1 MTLPLPGRVFLFVFW
16 VLKFERGVI
25 EMERQKLW
33 TRNFILISS
42 VNFLLTL
49 VFFLLVVII
58 GLYAVDSFE
67 ATTSQAGLVTGIFIV
82 GTLIG
87 RLFIGGKIEK
97 IGRKRT
103 LIIGFI
109 LFNAVTLLYFVQST
123 ITLLLITRLLH
134 GISLGIASTAAATIV
149 AYIIP
154 MARRGEGIGYFS
166 MSSTLATAI
175 GPFVGLLL
183 TQYTSF
189 EVIFTICLAVGL
201 IGLTTAS
208 FVQVPEGEKRSA
220 EKQVA
225 EKRFAITKF
234 IEPKAVPIALVT
246 LFIAFCFSSVLSFM
260 NFYAIELDLIQ
271 AASLFF
277 LVYAISV
284 LISRPL
290 TGRLID
296 KKGAN
301 YVMYPAFVLLASG
314 LFLLGNAESSLTFL
328 MAASLIGFGFG
339 NMQSCTQAIAVKITP
354 MHRMGMA
361 TSTFF
366 IFLDAGLGFGPYLLG
381 LLLLQVP
388 FSTMYMLLGG
398 VALATVILY
407 YAVYGRGDKRY
418 QHS

>member
-1 MTLPLPGRVFLFVFW
+1 
-16 VLKFERGVI
+16 
-25 EMERQKLW
+25 MEREPLW
-33 TRNFILISS
+33 TKNFIMIAG

-58 GLYAVDSFE
+58 GLYAVESFN

-87 RLFIGGKIEK
+87 RIFIGGKIDR

-103 LIIGFI
+103 LLIGFI
-109 LFNAVTLLYFVQST
+109 MFNAVTLLYFIHST
-123 ITLLLITRLLH
+123 INVLLITRLLH

-183 TQYTSF
+183 IQYTTF
-189 EVIFTICLAVGL
+189 PVIFTICFVVGIVGL
-201 IGLTTAS
+201 LSALL
-208 FVQVPEGEKRSA
+208 VQVPNQTSA
-220 EKQVA
+220 PVEVKHMV
-225 EKRFAITKF
+225 KRFAVSQY

-246 LFIAFCFSSVLSFM
+246 LFIAFCFSSVLSFV
-260 NFYAIELDLIQ
+260 NFYAIELDLLQ
-271 AASLFF
+271 AASVFF

-284 LISRPL
+284 LISRPF
-290 TGRLID
+290 TGRLMD
-296 KKGAN
+296 AKGAN
-301 YVMYPAFVLLASG
+301 YVMYPAFVLLATG
-314 LFLLGNAESSLTFL
+314 LVLLGTASNSFTFLL
-328 MAASLIGFGFG
+328 AASLIGFGFG

-366 IFLDAGLGFGPYLLG
+366 IFLDAGLGFGPYVLG
-381 LLLLQVP
+381 LLLAGV
-388 FSTMYMLLGG
+388 SYSEMYILLGG
-398 VALATVILY
+398 VAAVTVILY
-407 YAVYGRGDKRY
+407 YVVYGRKDKSY
-418 QHS
+418 LSAH

>member
-1 MTLPLPGRVFLFVFW
+1 MDEKLHSH
-16 VLKFERGVI
+16 FERQFSI
-25 EMERQKLW
+25 D
-33 TRNFILISS
+33 TR
-42 VNFLLTL
+42 
-49 VFFLLVVII
+49 FFLLVVII

-208 FVQVPEGEKRSA
+208 FVQVPEGEKEVPRNKWLKRDLPLLSLLN
-220 EKQVA
+220 Q
-225 EKRFAITKF
+225 KRF
-234 IEPKAVPIALVT
+234 LS
-246 LFIAFCFSSVLSFM
+246 LLLRFSS
-260 NFYAIELDLIQ
+260 
-271 AASLFF
+271 LFVF
-277 LVYAISV
+277 QVYFH
-284 LISRPL
+284 L
-290 TGRLID
+290 
-296 KKGAN
+296 
-301 YVMYPAFVLLASG
+301 
-314 LFLLGNAESSLTFL
+314 
-328 MAASLIGFGFG
+328 
-339 NMQSCTQAIAVKITP
+339 
-354 MHRMGMA
+354 
-361 TSTFF
+361 
-366 IFLDAGLGFGPYLLG
+366 
-381 LLLLQVP
+381 
-388 FSTMYMLLGG
+388 
-398 VALATVILY
+398 
-407 YAVYGRGDKRY
+407 
-418 QHS
+418 